1 MTRMAPRSPAATRSN
16 ELPKPRASWGS
27 DTPGMHLDGS
37 IIIVDSASLSIRQ
50 RDDRHVFP
58 TQMAQARKQESKK
71 PQSTRLGPSRIQPWR
86 NSEDDDSMAITLDVQ
101 HVSEDG

>member
-27 DTPGMHLDGS
+27 DTPGMHVDGS

-50 RDDRHVFP
+50 RDDRHNGS
-58 TQMAQARKQESKK
+58 KQESKK
-71 PQSTRLGPSRIQPWR
+71 ARKANPPGLAPRGIQPWR
-86 NSEDDDSMAITLDVQ
+86 NSEDDDMAITLDVQ
-101 HVSEDG
+101 DVSEDG